1 MRVFE
6 YFISIIMIF
15 VMCIAGVIVY
25 FTFHINES
33 GLIEINNKIFI
44 PVNSDDM
51 VSAILKGDL
60 IVVDEVGLNEF
71 QINNVVA
78 YFSTDTDDNTNVKVA
93 RIIDGKVNT
102 EKEYQF
108 LVKADNNGQKEYV
121 NGDRLIGRWT
131 STRIPFCGFVL
142 MFLLSKKGY
151 LLGIVLP
158 LAMYFIYQLIMFI
171 ISCIAKK
178 NVKVDK
184 V

>member
-33 GLIEINNKIFI
+33 GLIEINNKIF
-44 PVNSDDM
+44 VSVSSDDM

-60 IVVDEVGLNEF
+60 IVVDEVELNEF

-78 YFSTDTDDNTNVKVA
+78 YFSSDTENNTNVRVA
-93 RIIDGKVNT
+93 RIIDGKVNAD
-102 EKEYQF
+102 EEYQF
-108 LVKADNNGQKEYV
+108 LVKADNNSQKEYV
-121 NGDRLIGRWT
+121 DGNKLIGRWT
-131 STRIPFCGFVL
+131 STRIPFCGFIL

-151 LLGIVLP
+151 SLGIVLP

-178 NVKVDK
+178 NMKKDK